1 MRMPRSQGLL
11 ICLTLAFSVAAAT
24 PWVFAHS
31 GASGVTKERMDVMK
45 GMADAMKIMGAM
57 FKGETTFDPTVVAEK
72 AGFLARHAAT
82 IPEMTPEGSNDHP
95 SEALPV
101 IWEAWDDYVADARAL
116 EEESARLIE
125 IARNG
130 ADQTAARE
138 QYVKLGK
145 TCGTCHD
152 RFRKPKE

>member
-1 MRMPRSQGLL
+1 MTERPKLLLTGLL
-11 ICLTLAFSVAAAT
+11 LVSLASGTASLVS
-24 PWVFAHS
+24 AHS
-31 GASGVTKERMDVMK
+31 GATGITKERMDLMK
-45 GMADAMKIMGAM
+45 GMADSMKTMGAM
-57 FKGETTFDPTVVAEK
+57 FKGEVMFDSAVVAEK
-72 AGFLARHAAT
+72 AGFLAEHAPM

-101 IWEAWDDYVADARAL
+101 IWEAWDDYVADAKAMA
-116 EEESARLIE
+116 EEGQKLAE
-125 IARNG
+125 IANNG
-130 ADQTAARE
+130 ADQAAARE